1 MARLVMA
8 EFRKLISTRMW
19 RWVLLTSVVWTV
31 TYTAIAI
38 AINNHPGRLVPSL
51 SSAAGQHALFATAA
65 GFAGTL
71 VAVMATA
78 EVAGEYRHASGSR
91 SMSGRSN
98 SRVTIYRAALQA
110 SSQAPDRAA
119 KLVAKAAGVAPW
131 DEGDLSRNRDAPGA
145 VNGKNR
151 VRFQTASHS
160 SKRL

>member
-78 EVAGEYRHASGSR
+78 EVAGEYRHRTAAATFLVTPHR
-91 SMSGRSN
+91 W
-98 SRVTIYRAALQA
+98 RVVIDPSHIAVPIPQVSIVPFAYKQYRV
-110 SSQAPDRAA
+110 D
-119 KLVAKAAGVAPW
+119 VGV
-131 DEGDLSRNRDAPGA
+131 EYQL
-145 VNGKNR
+145 
-151 VRFQTASHS
+151 
-160 SKRL
+160 